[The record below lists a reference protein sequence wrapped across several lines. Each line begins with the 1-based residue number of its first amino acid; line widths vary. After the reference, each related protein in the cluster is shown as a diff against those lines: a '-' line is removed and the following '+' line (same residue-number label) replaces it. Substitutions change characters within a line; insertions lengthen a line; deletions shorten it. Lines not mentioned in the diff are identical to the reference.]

1 MGYPTRMRVVLYGVG
16 SPIVVDVEESADRA
30 GWTILMAVR
39 NVPGPA
45 CVAGDMPVVDA
56 DSQDWRAL
64 PILLPMFGP
73 ANRRLARDDA
83 QRRGATRFPTLL
95 DPTSILPR
103 RIEIGT
109 GVYINAGCVLGAAAR
124 IGDHAFINRGV
135 RLGHH
140 LELGCFASIGPGVV
154 VAGQVTIGDGAMIGA
169 GAVILPGI
177 TIGAGATIGAGTV
190 VRADVAPNHVFTGRG
205 TP

>member
-1 MGYPTRMRVVLYGVG
+1 MRVVLFGVG
-16 SPIVVDVEESADRA
+16 SPIVVDVEESAERS

-39 NVPGPA
+39 NVPSPIWTSDT
-45 CVAGDMPVVDA
+45 VPVVDA
-56 DSQDWRAL
+56 DSQDWSGHDVLL
-64 PILLPMFGP
+64 PIFGP
-73 ANRRLARDDA
+73 ANRRLACDDA
-83 QRRGATRFPTLL
+83 KARGATRFPTLI

-103 RIEIGT
+103 RIDIGA
-109 GVYINAGCVLGAAAR
+109 GVYINAGGVIGGATR

-140 LELGCFASIGPGVV
+140 LDLGRFASIGPGVV
-154 VAGQVTIGDGAMIGA
+154 VAGQVTIGDAAMVGA

-190 VRADVAPNHVFTGRG
+190 VRADVAPHQVFTGRHAS
-205 TP
+205 